1 MSGSVCW
8 LRPICRYAA
17 DNAGSCELGPICKY
31 AQIGADE
38 CIRPLSQW
46 PVVVLEKHD
55 AAKRIGSVVKGGAKK
70 EEGATKLKAAAKE
83 GRAPKFTSLDPKRDD
98 HLKYAFKALNRWAR
112 EERLDAAAQTE
123 LAYLRNE
130 CPLGAKYLI
139 DRDRQRLVDLYMT
152 WRGKIVSKA
161 TEEGK

>member
-1 MSGSVCW
+1 MKA
-8 LRPICRYAA
+8 ICKYIA
-17 DNAGSCELGPICKY
+17 DGNCDLWPICKF

-38 CIRPLSQW
+38 
-46 PVVVLEKHD
+46 PVQDLPHGPG
-55 AAKRIGSVVKGGAKK
+55 AAKRLGFSVKGAEKREPAATTHKAGAKD
-70 EEGATKLKAAAKE
+70 

-123 LAYLRNE
+123 LAYLRHE

-139 DRDRQRLVDLYMT
+139 DRDRQRLVALYAAQ
-152 WRGKIVSKA
+152 RAKIVESAKGEA
-161 TEEGK
+161 S